1 MADESN
7 NSAREKSAPPPPGS
21 VLAKKALLPEIPA
34 PTIELGSG
42 KAIVET
48 GGSSAYPLAPVP
60 HRNGKEPLHE
70 LGTEEEKKPLV
81 ANISRARGA
90 ARGRLLAVG
99 IFLSVLS
106 ISSRSLIATMRR
118 VWNIRGHL
126 ESLQLADRRFM
137 LEFSEEGDYN
147 HVVKGGPW
155 RCSDDAIL
163 IAPFREG
170 EDPESVKFSSI
181 PIWVQFRNI
190 PFYLLSK
197 TLAKD
202 LAVKVGDFICIDNFS
217 HGDLC
222 DKYIRARVHMPIDR
236 AIRRWIPIIDSIEDE
251 EVVVSLHYE
260 RLPNFCFFCGL
271 IGHKDTAC
279 VMAGTSKKKHYS
291 RDLSVRPTVM
301 EDVRRWLLPDKTE
314 LEMQAAASN
323 TQNWHNQ

>member
-1 MADESN
+1 
-7 NSAREKSAPPPPGS
+7 
-21 VLAKKALLPEIPA
+21 
-34 PTIELGSG
+34 
-42 KAIVET
+42 
-48 GGSSAYPLAPVP
+48 
-60 HRNGKEPLHE
+60 
-70 LGTEEEKKPLV
+70 
-81 ANISRARGA
+81 
-90 ARGRLLAVG
+90 VG
-99 IFLSVLS
+99 VFLSVLS

-155 RCSDDAIL
+155 RCSDDAVL

-222 DKYIRARVHMPIDR
+222 DKYIRARVHMPIDC
-236 AIRRWIPIIDSIEDE
+236 AI
-251 EVVVSLHYE
+251 H
-260 RLPNFCFFCGL
+260 
-271 IGHKDTAC
+271 
-279 VMAGTSKKKHYS
+279 
-291 RDLSVRPTVM
+291 
-301 EDVRRWLLPDKTE
+301 
-314 LEMQAAASN
+314 
-323 TQNWHNQ
+323 